1 MTEQNGHKRRR
12 GPTLVDVAK
21 LAKVSPSAVSR
32 TFTIG
37 SSVSEETRGR
47 ILKAAGKLG
56 YRPNLLAS
64 SLMTGRSSL
73 IALASNAF
81 NDPQVMTIIDTFTT
95 ELQHRHLRPLIFNLS
110 RANDW
115 AGTVT
120 MMSQYQID
128 GIIIA
133 SSTLNQTFVRDVLK
147 SGIPTV
153 IAFGRDINEMGVS
166 ASFVDN
172 EEGGRIAAKEFLR
185 RGYERYGFIAARPD
199 VSSSMDRLAGFYQEL
214 NRNKITPDVI
224 YSGEYSHEAGRRS
237 ANKLLISHPYIDA
250 IFCADDLLAMGAID
264 GIRYDLGRSIPEIG
278 VIGFSDMQ
286 MSNWPSY
293 ELSTFTA
300 NVNRVVQNA
309 IDIMQSEIEN
319 GVRTIEKRIV
329 GCEIVIR
336 KSLRPLP

>member
-1 MTEQNGHKRRR
+1 M
-12 GPTLVDVAK
+12 
-21 LAKVSPSAVSR
+21 
-32 TFTIG
+32 
-37 SSVSEETRGR
+37 
-47 ILKAAGKLG
+47 G

-81 NDPQVMTIIDTFTT
+81 SDPQVMTIIDTFTT

-115 AGTVT
+115 AETVAL
-120 MMSQYQID
+120 MSQYQID

-133 SSTLNQTFVRDVLK
+133 SSTIDQNFVRDVLK

-153 IAFGRDINEMGVS
+153 MAFGRDINEVGVS

-172 EEGGRIAAKEFLR
+172 EEGGRTAAREFLR
-185 RGYERYGFIAARPD
+185 RGYQRLGFIAARPD
-199 VSSSMDRLAGFYQEL
+199 VSSSVDRLVGYSEEL
-214 NRNKITPDVI
+214 SRNHVEPKVI
-224 YSGEYSHEAGRRS
+224 YSGEYSHEAGRR
-237 ANKLLISHPYIDA
+237 AVNKLLVTHPYIDA
-250 IFCADDLLAMGAID
+250 IFCADDLLAMGAMD
-264 GIRYDLGRSIPEIG
+264 GIRYDLGRSVPEVG

-293 ELSTFTA
+293 ELSTFTT

-319 GVRTIEKRIV
+319 GVKTIEKRIV

-336 KSLRPLP
+336 KSLRALR